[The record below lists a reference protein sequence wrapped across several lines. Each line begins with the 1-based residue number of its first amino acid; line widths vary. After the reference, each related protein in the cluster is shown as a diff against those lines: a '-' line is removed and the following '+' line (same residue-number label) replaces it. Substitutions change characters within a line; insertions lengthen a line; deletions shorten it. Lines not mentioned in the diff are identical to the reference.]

1 MLQGTGDDQKS
12 SSHQAFLACGDHFL
26 TNAQINLQGFPRK
39 SKKSGRFQAATPSN
53 AIMRALK
60 NDSPCPKVPGKTKK
74 IQILKESLVT
84 LKNPEAIRL
93 DNQPNHGM
101 KGAKVLFF

>member
-1 MLQGTGDDQKS
+1 MPKS
-12 SSHQAFLACGDHFL
+12 IFKDFLGKVKNPDFSGSHTLKCHYEG
-26 TNAQINLQGFPRK
+26 P
-39 SKKSGRFQAATPSN
+39 
-53 AIMRALK
+53 K

-93 DNQPNHGM
+93 DNQPNHEM

>member
-1 MLQGTGDDQKS
+1 
-12 SSHQAFLACGDHFL
+12 
-26 TNAQINLQGFPRK
+26 
-39 SKKSGRFQAATPSN
+39 
-53 AIMRALK
+53 MRALK

-93 DNQPNHGM
+93 DNQPNHEM